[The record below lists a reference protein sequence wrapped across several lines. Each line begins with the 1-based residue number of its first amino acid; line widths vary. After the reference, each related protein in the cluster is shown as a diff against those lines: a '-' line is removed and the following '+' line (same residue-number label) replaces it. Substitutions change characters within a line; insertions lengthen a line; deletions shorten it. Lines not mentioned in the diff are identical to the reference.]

1 MTGEIT
7 KYPNHAITFIQF
19 FFKWETGA
27 MHLIIIII
35 FLMSELNNALNGLIT
50 CYKKK
55 THLCSNSAECNAALL
70 RRAN

>member
-1 MTGEIT
+1 
-7 KYPNHAITFIQF
+7 
-19 FFKWETGA
+19 